1 MFFLRLSP
9 LFFISKQLKQK
20 IQTPEIDLES
30 DSYTLVFMLV
40 ARLRE
45 DSFATYACS
54 CRICPLAFFKIV
66 FRLKKT
72 IQKFQQANTKA
83 IRVCYKWIHPKTC
96 HPTSKKSREF
106 DVGSTHEGLYSADI
120 SLFQQNYLNWTRR
133 KRRHNEIKGELKE

>member
-40 ARLRE
+40 ARLRV

-54 CRICPLAFFKIV
+54 CRICPLAFIFIV
-66 FRLKKT
+66 FFNRLKN
-72 IQKFQQANTKA
+72 NTKIPA
-83 IRVCYKWIHPKTC
+83 GKYESH
-96 HPTSKKSREF
+96 
-106 DVGSTHEGLYSADI
+106 
-120 SLFQQNYLNWTRR
+120 TRMLQM
-133 KRRHNEIKGELKE
+133 NPP